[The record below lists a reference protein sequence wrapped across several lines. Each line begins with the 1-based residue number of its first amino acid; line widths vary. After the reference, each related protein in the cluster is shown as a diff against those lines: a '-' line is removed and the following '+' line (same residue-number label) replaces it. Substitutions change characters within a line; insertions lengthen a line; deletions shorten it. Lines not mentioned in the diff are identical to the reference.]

1 MAEYKIH
8 FLPGKKSACFEE
20 GINFRDAALELGLII
35 ESTCAGIGTC
45 AKCKV
50 IIQEG
55 ANPPTKVEDLLLT
68 PKDIAKGVRLS
79 CQALLR
85 GDSVCTIPQ
94 ESQLFKDQIITEGTK
109 GVFPLEPDTRKLFI
123 QLHAP
128 QLGEKYFDFERL
140 LAALQV
146 GSDEKIH
153 YNFHLTRK
161 IASLLRDNDFEVTAI
176 LDQNNL
182 LSVEPGDTS
191 NLLYGIAVDI
201 GTTSI
206 ASKLINLTN
215 GETIAVTS
223 ALNPQRTY
231 GADVIS
237 RINYVVEHKGGLELQ
252 HRLVIKEINKL
263 IAKLCADAEIKSKN
277 IYKITVAGNT
287 VMQHILLNI
296 DPRNLAYSPYTPVFQ
311 GPLTIAAEEI
321 GIEINEN
328 GVLYTI
334 PNLACF
340 VGSDMTAVLTVL
352 NLEETEELQ
361 LVVDIGT
368 NGEIVLGSKNKLLC
382 TSSPAGPAWEGAY
395 ITWGM
400 RAARGAIERAEIVDG
415 DLEFRTIGDADPIGI
430 CGSGLLDM
438 VCEFLRKRV
447 IDKTGRILSAEEINS
462 AVGDK
467 LKSRIVSQENG
478 ANNIAIAH
486 IDQDKHIMLMQKDI
500 REVQLAKSTIAAGI
514 KILMKELHV
523 AAKDIANVYIAG
535 AFGNHVRGKDAVDA
549 GLIPK
554 VPEDRIKFIGNAA
567 LSGAEAILLSKQA
580 RLKAEH
586 IAKIINYVEISDR
599 SDFQEHFVG
608 SMHFP
613 ID

>member
-1 MAEYKIH
+1 L
-8 FLPGKKSACFEE
+8 FLQ
-20 GINFRDAALELGLII
+20 L
-35 ESTCAGIGTC
+35 
-45 AKCKV
+45 
-50 IIQEG
+50 
-55 ANPPTKVEDLLLT
+55 PP
-68 PKDIAKGVRLS
+68 PK
-79 CQALLR
+79 
-85 GDSVCTIPQ
+85 
-94 ESQLFKDQIITEGTK
+94 
-109 GVFPLEPDTRKLFI
+109 
-123 QLHAP
+123 
-128 QLGEKYFDFERL
+128 LGEKYFDFERL
-140 LAALQV
+140 KANLQEML
-146 GSDEKIH
+146 GEETH
-153 YNFHLTRK
+153 YDFTLTRR
-161 IASLLRDNDFEVTAI
+161 IANLLRDNDFELTAI
-176 LDQNNL
+176 VDQNKL
-182 LSVEPGDTS
+182 VSVEPHDTCRV
-191 NLLYGIAVDI
+191 LYGVAVDI

-206 ASKLINLTN
+206 AAKLLNITN
-215 GETIAVTS
+215 GETVAVAS

-252 HRLVIKEINKL
+252 HRIVVKEINAL
-263 IAKLCADAEIKSKN
+263 ISKLCADAGIQSEN
-277 IYKITVAGNT
+277 IYKVTAAGNT
-287 VMQHILLNI
+287 VMQHFLLNI
-296 DPRNLAYSPYTPVFQ
+296 DPRNLAYSPYTPAFQ
-311 GPLTIAAEEI
+311 GPVTIAAREI

-352 NLEETEELQ
+352 NLEETEDIQ

-395 ITWGM
+395 IAWGM

-438 VCEFLRKRV
+438 VCEFRRKNM
-447 IDKTGRILSAEEINS
+447 IDKTGRILGTEEMNS
-462 AVGDK
+462 DVDDR
-467 LKSRIVSQENG
+467 LKSRIISQESG
-478 ANNIAIAH
+478 ANDIAIVQ
-486 IDQDKHIMLMQKDI
+486 IDEDKHIMLMQKDI

-514 KILMKELHV
+514 KILMKELQV
-523 AAKDIANVYIAG
+523 EAKDISNVYIAG
-535 AFGNHVRGKDAVDA
+535 AFGNHVRGKDAVEI

-554 VPEDRIKFIGNAA
+554 VPEDRIRFIGNAA

-586 IAKIINYVEISDR
+586 IAKIIEYVEISDR
-599 SDFQEHFVG
+599 GDFQEHFVG

-613 ID
+613 ES